1 MAVGRWLWA
10 IASARLLIGELPE
23 RGEPSFAQSRNVS
36 SRNIEVTM
44 ARDVTDEERARIAEM
59 MAELEFS
66 DDPKVDYRRLRAK
79 LSKSV
84 QRASP

>member
-1 MAVGRWLWA
+1 M
-10 IASARLLIGELPE
+10 IGELPE
-23 RGEPSFAQSRNVS
+23 GGEPSFAQSRNVS

-66 DDPKVDYRRLRAK
+66 DDPKVDYRRLALGTAADGHGMRRTDA
-79 LSKSV
+79 
-84 QRASP
+84 RPR